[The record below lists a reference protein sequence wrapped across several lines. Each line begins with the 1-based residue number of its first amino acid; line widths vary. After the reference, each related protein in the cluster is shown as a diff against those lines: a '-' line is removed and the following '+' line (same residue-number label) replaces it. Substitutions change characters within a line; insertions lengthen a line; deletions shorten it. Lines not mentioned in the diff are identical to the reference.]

1 MKLLDLCSS
10 IFLSLLC
17 EFDTTN
23 PLADS
28 TGELL
33 SAFQKTSAQ
42 FGKDF
47 YTEQNFVLEGKA
59 FAEYQVN

>member
-33 SAFQKTSAQ
+33 SVFQKTSAQ

-47 YTEQNFVLEGKA
+47 QLY
-59 FAEYQVN
+59 